1 MSLKRSVELIGQR
14 VLLKSWWFGSGWL
27 FFSSLYFLFP
37 LLEICVKSIKNQSY
51 PLIYLSFNYDFLF
64 FYWSFFVLDSFLDF
78 FLFHLFPFDL
88 ILFLYQIWHLFSLFL
103 FFHPFL
109 GLLFFLLILTLNILF
124 HFFLFFQIKSLF
136 FLIAFFF

>member
-64 FYWSFFVLDSFLDF
+64 FLLVFLRFGFFFRFFFISSLSIWFDFIFISNMTLIFIIFVFSSFSWFVIFSFNF
-78 FLFHLFPFDL
+78 NPQHF
-88 ILFLYQIWHLFSLFL
+88 IS
-103 FFHPFL
+103 
-109 GLLFFLLILTLNILF
+109 FLLIF
-124 HFFLFFQIKSLF
+124 SD
-136 FLIAFFF
+136 